1 MSATPAARI
10 IAGRYQVIRR
20 LGAGAFGEVFE
31 VNDLFMSQVCALKF
45 LRPGSVS
52 SVWTEAQVLRQLEG
66 EYILPVRNADW
77 ASGVP
82 YIVTDVANN
91 GTLTARIPAEI
102 GVEISTC
109 LLYTSPRPRD

>member
-45 LRPGSVS
+45 LRARFRQFRLDRSTS
-52 SVWTEAQVLRQLEG
+52 AEATRRRIHPAG
-66 EYILPVRNADW
+66 EK
-77 ASGVP
+77 
-82 YIVTDVANN
+82 
-91 GTLTARIPAEI
+91 
-102 GVEISTC
+102 C
-109 LLYTSPRPRD
+109 